1 MIKGDRQEEVEVCM
15 LCARV
20 CVCVCATCG
29 HLYSRAHAQG
39 TCEILPPI
47 LLALLSGFGT
57 RPLGCSTFTPLP
69 ALLKL
74 H

>member
-39 TCEILPPI
+39 TCEILPPYY
-47 LLALLSGFGT
+47 LRYSLDLAPGLSVA
-57 RPLGCSTFTPLP
+57 PLSRHSQLC
-69 ALLKL
+69 
-74 H
+74 